1 MDQQKAYRLASI
13 IIRMRLGS
21 VTTQEREELLGWLDE
36 CEENRHTYRRII
48 RGEVIREKMLME
60 QEVVART
67 DFDRVH
73 KQIAER
79 LINRKYVRRTRMWG
93 MVAAAACVC
102 GFAVI
107 SLIGLLSEHAKEP
120 ELAMVQSIPA
130 AKVKLILQS
139 GKQIDLDKRLPD
151 KLDIGKAV
159 IANQSGELVYEP
171 KGEQTGQEM
180 LNKVVTAV
188 GGEYCLKLSD
198 GTRVWLNAVSEL
210 EYPVDF
216 VKKERIVRLSGEAYF
231 EVAHD
236 PDRPFIV
243 EVGGVRTRVLGTTF
257 NIQAYPDE
265 KVVYTTLLSGR
276 VRVDADHL
284 GKSVIL
290 APGMKAIWEKESGEI
305 HAEKA
310 NIENAVA
317 WRYGEFVF
325 DEEDIEVVMR
335 MLERWYEVKFVFEG
349 GRKGKHTFSGQMS
362 KDIPMNILLSRM
374 TLAGGP
380 QFRQEG
386 NLVYVIEK

>member
-1 MDQQKAYRLASI
+1 MEQQKAYRLASI
-13 IIRMRLGS
+13 IIRVRLGK
-21 VTTQEREELLGWLDE
+21 VTAKEREELLGWLDE
-36 CEENRHTYRRII
+36 SEDNRYTYRRIV
-48 RGEVIREKMLME
+48 RGEVIREKILME
-60 QEVVART
+60 QEVVARR
-67 DFDRVH
+67 DFNKVH
-73 KQIAER
+73 KQIAEC
-79 LINRKYVRRTRMWG
+79 LINRRYIRKARIWG
-93 MVAAAACVC
+93 TVAAAACVC
-102 GFAVI
+102 GFAMI
-107 SLIGLLSEHAKEP
+107 SLIALLSEPTQEP
-120 ELAMVQSIPA
+120 ELAILQSKPA

-139 GKQIDLDKRLPD
+139 GKQINLDEKLPD
-151 KLDIGKAV
+151 KLDIGRAL
-159 IANQSGELVYEP
+159 IANQSGELVYES
-171 KGEQTGQEM
+171 KGEQTRQEM

-216 VKKERIVRLSGEAYF
+216 VKKERVVRLSGEAYF

-236 PDRPFIV
+236 SARPFIV
-243 EVGGVRTRVLGTTF
+243 EVGGIRTRVLGTTF

-265 KVVYTTLLSGR
+265 KAVYTTLLTGR
-276 VRVDADHL
+276 VRVDVDHL

-305 HAEKA
+305 HSEKA
-310 NIENAVA
+310 NVENTVA

-325 DEEDIEVVMR
+325 DEEDMGVVMR

-349 GRKGKHTFSGQMS
+349 GRKSKHTFSGQMS
-362 KDIPMNILLSRM
+362 KDIPMDVVLNRM

-380 QFRQEG
+380 EFRQEG